1 MIASILAGKGSAVVT
16 IAPDTTLTEAARLLT
31 ERRIGAVAVVDPDG
45 GLAGILSERDIVR
58 AVAAQGEAALTA
70 PSSSAMT
77 AKVVTAEPGDR
88 IDAALARMSDRRI
101 RHLPV
106 VQDGKLVGFVSIG
119 DLVKAQI
126 DMALAEADAMRA
138 YIATG

>member
-1 MIASILAGKGSAVVT
+1 
-16 IAPDTTLTEAARLLT
+16 
-31 ERRIGAVAVVDPDG
+31 
-45 GLAGILSERDIVR
+45 LAGILSERDIVR
-58 AVAAQGEAALTA
+58 AVARDGAAAMDA
-70 PSSSAMT
+70 PVSSVMT
-77 AKVVTAEPGDR
+77 AKVVTAAPSDR
-88 IDAALARMSDRRI
+88 IDAALARMTDRRI

-106 VQDGKLVGFVSIG
+106 IQDGALVGFVSIG